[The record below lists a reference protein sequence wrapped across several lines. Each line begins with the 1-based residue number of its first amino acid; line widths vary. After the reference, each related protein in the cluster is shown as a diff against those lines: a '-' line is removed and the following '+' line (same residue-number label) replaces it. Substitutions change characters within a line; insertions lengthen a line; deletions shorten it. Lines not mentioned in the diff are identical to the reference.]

1 MTDNDHTTDTDTEKS
16 DRKAEALV
24 LVGVLLFIAA
34 WAGSVVIWGIPGLY
48 IPAVILV
55 PVIYVVMVWG
65 SRG

>member
-1 MTDNDHTTDTDTEKS
+1 MTDDNQTKHSHDDKS
-16 DRKAEALV
+16 DRKAEAIL
-24 LVGVLLFIAA
+24 LIGVLLFIAA

-55 PVIYVVMVWG
+55 PVIYVLMVWG

>member
-1 MTDNDHTTDTDTEKS
+1 MTDDNQTNHSHDEKS
-16 DRKAEALV
+16 DRKAEIIL
-24 LVGVLLFIAA
+24 LVGAILLLAA

-55 PVIYVVMVWG
+55 PVIYVLMILG